1 MIYLYLKTHKKQP
14 YNIKKVIYQDR
25 KSKKQA
31 SITKSNWRKF
41 SFLASIYLFMQYHI
55 VFLCLIGFFNCN
67 NFHWELLLYSL
78 LHHGTWWEWWSPNP
92 TTSPPMIMRKQGPFG
107 KWFFPD
113 NDSFVENN
121 QPWFVDGAILNCASG
136 SASFILFFFKNFI
149 SQGTEFRIC
158 EENNNNNYHY
168 FMIPV
173 TQTASL
179 SDEHST
185 LIWMQ
190 FQLVRVSSSWDFI
203 FTYIYTLITSWSLKI
218 IEMNQISIVR
228 KLIYLA
234 RQH

>member
-1 MIYLYLKTHKKQP
+1 MIYFDLKTHKKQP

-136 SASFILFFFKNFI
+136 SASFILFFF
-149 SQGTEFRIC
+149 
-158 EENNNNNYHY
+158 
-168 FMIPV
+168 
-173 TQTASL
+173 
-179 SDEHST
+179 
-185 LIWMQ
+185 LIL
-190 FQLVRVSSSWDFI
+190 FLKEPNLGSVK
-203 FTYIYTLITSWSLKI
+203 KI
-218 IEMNQISIVR
+218 IIIIIIILWFQWPRQPLFLTSIR
-228 KLIYLA
+228 RWFGWSSNLFGSHPREILFLHIYI
-234 RQH
+234 HS

>member
-1 MIYLYLKTHKKQP
+1 MIYFDLKTHKKQP

-203 FTYIYTLITSWSLKI
+203 FTYIYS
-218 IEMNQISIVR
+218 
-228 KLIYLA
+228 
-234 RQH
+234 

>member
-203 FTYIYTLITSWSLKI
+203 FTYIYS
-218 IEMNQISIVR
+218 
-228 KLIYLA
+228 
-234 RQH
+234 

>member
-1 MIYLYLKTHKKQP
+1 MIYFDLKTHKKQP

-136 SASFILFFFKNFI
+136 SASFILFFF
-149 SQGTEFRIC
+149 
-158 EENNNNNYHY
+158 
-168 FMIPV
+168 
-173 TQTASL
+173 
-179 SDEHST
+179 
-185 LIWMQ
+185 
-190 FQLVRVSSSWDFI
+190 
-203 FTYIYTLITSWSLKI
+203 
-218 IEMNQISIVR
+218 
-228 KLIYLA
+228 
-234 RQH
+234 